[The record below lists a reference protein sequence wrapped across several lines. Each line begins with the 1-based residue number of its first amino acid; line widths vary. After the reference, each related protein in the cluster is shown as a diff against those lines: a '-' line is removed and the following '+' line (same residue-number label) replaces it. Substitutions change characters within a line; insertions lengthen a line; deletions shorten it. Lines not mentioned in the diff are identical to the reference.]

1 MRKKVIRVACN
12 QGVENSHAN
21 PNRLNQWYQTT
32 LVRLP
37 FKASL
42 PAFGIGEPRGQ
53 DPQEPFCRFLT
64 SLRTPSFTIR
74 PSRSFVFLAGGLITH
89 IIGFQNDRAIYLL
102 RVNYSDQRNNKPR
115 IFNSGG
121 TRCDRYCPYH
131 GTLCLCA
138 KHGFGDRQRGA
149 ISNGVN

>member
-1 MRKKVIRVACN
+1 MANRVDKIRKSRLSF
-12 QGVENSHAN
+12 SHSFAN
-21 PNRLNQWYQTT
+21 ALFYDPAFQII
-32 LVRLP
+32 RLP
-37 FKASL
+37 SWWFDHSHH
-42 PAFGIGEPRGQ
+42 R
-53 DPQEPFCRFLT
+53 
-64 SLRTPSFTIR
+64 
-74 PSRSFVFLAGGLITH
+74 
-89 IIGFQNDRAIYLL
+89 FQNDRAIYLL
-102 RVNYSDQRNNKPR
+102 RFNYRDQRNNKPR

>member
-1 MRKKVIRVACN
+1 LANRVDKIRKSRLSF
-12 QGVENSHAN
+12 SHSFAN
-21 PNRLNQWYQTT
+21 AVFYD
-32 LVRLP
+32 
-37 FKASL
+37 
-42 PAFGIGEPRGQ
+42 PAFQI
-53 DPQEPFCRFLT
+53 
-64 SLRTPSFTIR
+64 IR
-74 PSRSFVFLAGGLITH
+74 VFLAGGLITH